1 MQSETEKE
9 ELHDALRQDWTAEEI
24 EPDARLAH
32 ARGEMLFT
40 FCFYAGYVALM
51 FVVMYA
57 LSAEDRGTS
66 FYLFGLPGYLA
77 AVCLIALGAVATSS
91 FAAAK
96 LLSVAKKKA
105 DQWADDV
112 QFGRGL

>member
-77 AVCLIALGAVATSS
+77 AVCLIALGAVAASS

-96 LLSVAKKKA
+96 LFRDESLEARQPRDGEA
-105 DQWADDV
+105 
-112 QFGRGL
+112 RP